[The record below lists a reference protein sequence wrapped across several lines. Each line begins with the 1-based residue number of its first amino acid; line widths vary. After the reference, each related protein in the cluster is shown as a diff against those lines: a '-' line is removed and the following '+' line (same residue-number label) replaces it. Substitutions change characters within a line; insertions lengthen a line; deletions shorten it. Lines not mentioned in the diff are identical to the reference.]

1 MGATESPA
9 GKRVVTRIRPGV
21 AAAVMAVAC
30 VAAGATLTLARYAWW
45 ATGVVTYR
53 GVHPAREQFL
63 DREWVRFREQGKVE
77 VPDPGWRPVRVSMVL
92 APSTGAPAGRTRVVF
107 SIDDRR
113 VHDVSVGPEP
123 TPVSFVV
130 ERPGAQRGVLA
141 LQLGSEGV
149 DDSGLGVA
157 LSEISV
163 QRVWSARAVW
173 RGLLPGGALGALLW
187 FTWWWPRQRQSLVS
201 NHPAARAPAS
211 EWKHVLAAWIV
222 SAALFGAWAVLKPP
236 MQAPDEFVHVTRAL
250 ASPLVPWLANTSDVP
265 IRERDWNPLALTP
278 VLLLDLPFHPQKQL
292 SREQLRELRATPWPD
307 GPGTRHVFTQAW
319 SYPPGFYWVA
329 YAGGSAVTA
338 LTGASPYGSTYAYRL
353 VIALLAAAGWAWVFG
368 SLRHA
373 GYTPGQ
379 RWFALAVCIGNPM
392 VAFLSSSVSP
402 DALHD
407 PLVAVAIV
415 SGGLA
420 LSEGRRR
427 GELFVALALA
437 SLVKFSAV
445 MMAALL
451 GAGVTLVLL
460 RRLSWRDAADR
471 LRPVVAVGVLSYFGV
486 AMWNPLVMYGTPM
499 VLNLGDYWERL
510 TSLGWHR
517 WVSFWGRP
525 GWLDYEAPDVY
536 YVAIAWILL
545 VAAVLALPRLV
556 RAWRRAPFAPVVT
569 LVCVALVALTL
580 AGEYAYL
587 QRAGLTFQG
596 RYVLPIMVGVAV
608 LLLSSWRPARWAFLI
623 VLLAL
628 HIALVRQSVVRYY
641 GDVDTWKASLPW
653 AVAK

>member
-1 MGATESPA
+1 MFA
-9 GKRVVTRIRPGV
+9 
-21 AAAVMAVAC
+21 
-30 VAAGATLTLARYAWW
+30 
-45 ATGVVTYR
+45 
-53 GVHPAREQFL
+53 
-63 DREWVRFREQGKVE
+63 
-77 VPDPGWRPVRVSMVL
+77 
-92 APSTGAPAGRTRVVF
+92 
-107 SIDDRR
+107 
-113 VHDVSVGPEP
+113 
-123 TPVSFVV
+123 
-130 ERPGAQRGVLA
+130 
-141 LQLGSEGV
+141 
-149 DDSGLGVA
+149 
-157 LSEISV
+157 
-163 QRVWSARAVW
+163 
-173 RGLLPGGALGALLW
+173 
-187 FTWWWPRQRQSLVS
+187 
-201 NHPAARAPAS
+201 
-211 EWKHVLAAWIV
+211 
-222 SAALFGAWAVLKPP
+222 
-236 MQAPDEFVHVTRAL
+236 
-250 ASPLVPWLANTSDVP
+250 
-265 IRERDWNPLALTP
+265 
-278 VLLLDLPFHPQKQL
+278 
-292 SREQLRELRATPWPD
+292 
-307 GPGTRHVFTQAW
+307 
-319 SYPPGFYWVA
+319 
-329 YAGGSAVTA
+329 
-338 LTGASPYGSTYAYRL
+338 
-353 VIALLAAAGWAWVFG
+353 

-471 LRPVVAVGVLSYFGV
+471 VRPVVAVGVLLYLGV

-499 VLNLGDYWERL
+499 VLNLADYWERL

-556 RAWRRAPFAPVVT
+556 RAWHRAPFAPVVT

-628 HIALVRQSVVRYY
+628 HIALVRQSVVRYD
-641 GDVDTWKASLPW
+641 GDADTWKASLPW